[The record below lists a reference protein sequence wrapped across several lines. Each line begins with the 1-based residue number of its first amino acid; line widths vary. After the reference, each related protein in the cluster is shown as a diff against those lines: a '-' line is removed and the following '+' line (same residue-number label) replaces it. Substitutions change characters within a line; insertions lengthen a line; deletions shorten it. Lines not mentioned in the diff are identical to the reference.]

1 MRAPTTTDAQP
12 AITIKISLIDWK
24 RVSRWIGL
32 LVVVGYAVMLA
43 ANTFNLRTDDSDLDG
58 WHRSGFTILTDHK
71 TGLQYLSDGHG
82 GLVLRG
88 RAP

>member
-1 MRAPTTTDAQP
+1 MSPEEVRQQP

-24 RVSRWIGL
+24 CVSRWIGL
-32 LVVVGYAVMLA
+32 LVAAAIVVHVLDNYFDIG
-43 ANTFNLRTDDSDLDG
+43 TDDSDLDG

-88 RAP
+88 RTP